1 MVKRQLAPPFII
13 TPYHANIISDPR
25 FTLDWF
31 KSFDFVMNALDNL
44 GIFHFIVIL
53 VIIECLE
60 ARRHVNKMCL
70 AAGIPLIESGTAGLL
85 GQASLHYK
93 VSRGIK

>member
-1 MVKRQLAPPFII
+1 MKQLEPPFTI
-13 TPYHANIISDPR
+13 TPYHANIITDPR

-44 GIFHFIVIL
+44 
-53 VIIECLE
+53 E

-70 AAGIPLIESGTAGLL
+70 AAGKPLIESGTAGLL
-85 GQASLHYK
+85 GQASLHMK
-93 VSRGIK
+93 VSSVDSED